1 MAGFD
6 DIVGQDSV
14 IAHLKNAIK
23 LNKVSHA
30 YIINGEQGMGKKIIA
45 NAFSMALQCEE
56 EGENP
61 CMECQSCKQAL
72 SKNNPDIRW
81 IVHEKPGVVSVEEIR
96 KQVNSDVQIKPY
108 KNKHKIYV
116 IDEASKMNIAAQ
128 NAILKTIEEPPGYV
142 VIILLTDNKEMLLP
156 TILSRCVSVELRP
169 VNKQVIEKYL
179 VKNEGIAD
187 YRAKAVSSFAGGNI
201 GKAIK
206 MAISDDFIDLK
217 DNVVRLARNIG
228 RMNIAD
234 IVAAVKEASSYKD
247 SIFEYIDLLIIW
259 YRDILIYKSCYDENE
274 IIFSEYAKYIREQAD
289 IITYESVEN
298 VLKELDGIK
307 GKLKINV
314 NFEMILELLFIT
326 MRDCFV
332 LGRQ

>member
-23 LNKVSHA
+23 LSKISHA
-30 YIINGEQGMGKKIIA
+30 YIINGEQGMGKKMIA
-45 NAFSMALQCEE
+45 RAFSMALQCENG
-56 EGENP
+56 GENP

-72 SKNNPDIRW
+72 SNNNPDIRW
-81 IVHEKPGVVSVEEIR
+81 IVHEKPGVISVEEIR

-108 KNKHKIYV
+108 KNTHKIYV
-116 IDEASKMNIAAQ
+116 IDEAAKMNIAAQ

-142 VIILLTDNKEMLLP
+142 VIILLTDNKEMLLS

-169 VNKQVIEKYL
+169 VNKDIIEKYL
-179 VKNEGIAD
+179 TKKEGIAD
-187 YRAKAVSSFAGGNI
+187 YRAKAVSSFASGNI

-228 RMNIAD
+228 RMTVAD
-234 IVAAVKEASSYKD
+234 IMAAVKETSTYKD
-247 SIFEYIDLLIIW
+247 NIYEYIDLLIIW
-259 YRDILIYKSCYDENE
+259 YRDILIYKACNDENE
-274 IIFSEYAKYIREQAD
+274 IIFSEYAKYIREQAE
-289 IITYESVEN
+289 IVTYESIEN
-298 VLKELDGIK
+298 VLKELDSIK
-307 GKLKINV
+307 GKMRINV
-314 NFEMILELLFIT
+314 NFDMIMELLFIA